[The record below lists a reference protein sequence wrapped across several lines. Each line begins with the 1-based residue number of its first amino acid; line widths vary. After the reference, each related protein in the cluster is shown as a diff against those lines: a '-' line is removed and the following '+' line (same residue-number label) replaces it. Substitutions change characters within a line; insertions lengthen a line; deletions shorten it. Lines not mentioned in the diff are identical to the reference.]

1 MHCRLGLVTVGRY
14 SILRVQK
21 LHIVGNNYL
30 CWKGLDSKGL
40 NVFLKD
46 IVVLASLFYL
56 SCWRVFHSFS
66 FKSHHQKFLFY
77 CNRPTDQRKQAND
90 SVLTA
95 CYFPLTYHLKP
106 IHVTTS
112 CGGTHTKS
120 NISLLSTLSKADS
133 KSRGKVYVDFMLSV
147 LVGSVAR

>member
-46 IVVLASLFYL
+46 VVVLASLFYL

-90 SVLTA
+90 SVLQRVTSPWLTSSSLFTWPQA
-95 CYFPLTYHLKP
+95 VVVHTQSQIFPCWAPYPRQIVNPEAKSML
-106 IHVTTS
+106 TS
-112 CGGTHTKS
+112 CW
-120 NISLLSTLSKADS
+120 
-133 KSRGKVYVDFMLSV
+133 VF
-147 LVGSVAR
+147 